1 MKKFEVIT
9 YSTCITRYEV
19 MADNR
24 DEAEEKYCNGSFL
37 NSRDID
43 FQDEEIDGVYEL
55 DEEGNRVDKTALNYA

>member
-1 MKKFEVIT
+1 
-9 YSTCITRYEV
+9 